1 MNLLSLRKNG
11 FLLIIVLL
19 LLTLFQYKVNAADI
33 DTSDYS
39 AFEESS
45 SSETESYSPPATKSK
60 RHFQKRDP
68 LELSDSTFNSSE
80 NNTFQ
85 ALLFRV
91 TTIVLILLMIFG
103 VIKILANRRG
113 VIQGNGFLEGL
124 KDKFSGNLSAFTSQ
138 LGGLTLK
145 QSLILA
151 PGQNVYLVE
160 VDGKRLLLGATQYG
174 GVQFLADLTTKN
186 ESVGNKSS
194 ILSGKQIEEFQSQKK
209 YNFLNHFPGNQS
221 QKEAMQQTPFFESNS
236 QASKEEPSQIDMS
249 EQKVAREFSVH
260 SNRNSFRKKVNFKE
274 SLLRNSVAGENAL
287 ASLK

>member
-11 FLLIIVLL
+11 FLLIIVLF
-19 LLTLFQYKVNAADI
+19 LLTLFQYKVSAADI

-45 SSETESYSPPATKSK
+45 SSETESYSPPAIKSK

-160 VDGKRLLLGATQYG
+160 VDGKKLLLGATQYG
-174 GVQFLADLTTKN
+174 GVQFLADLTAKN

-209 YNFLNHFPGNQS
+209 YNFLNHFSGNQS
-221 QKEAMQQTPFFESNS
+221 QKESMQQTPFSEQNL
-236 QASKEEPSQIDMS
+236 QISKEEPLQIDMP
-249 EQKVAREFSVH
+249 EQKAAREFSVH
-260 SNRNSFRKKVNFKE
+260 SNRNSFRTKQ
-274 SLLRNSVAGENAL
+274 
-287 ASLK
+287 